1 MSREL
6 QSSIVDKCAKV
17 IDLLAKSQNAM
28 SFTEIVTATQFT
40 KSSAHRIL
48 TVLLG
53 EKMLGFD
60 DQTKTYNLGPR
71 LVNWARAAWQKTDLQ
86 QISDAELIDLREK
99 CGMNVA
105 VSIQNG
111 DAVLFIRTMDS
122 YSVRYA
128 AKIGE
133 ESPLH
138 CTAAGKLFLAF
149 GNQGGA
155 DPLVQAG
162 ELEKYTEFTITSV
175 DALKK
180 ELEKVRKTGLAVCD
194 REEFLQVSGIA
205 APIFDYQSR
214 IIAALSLW
222 APTKLATVD
231 DLMTKAPLLAAT
243 AAGISAR
250 FGAMT

>member
-17 IDLLAKSQNAM
+17 LDLLAKSQN
-28 SFTEIVTATQFT
+28 SINFTDIVSATQFT
-40 KSSAHRIL
+40 KSSTHRIL

-53 EKMLGFD
+53 EQMLGYD
-60 DQTKTYNLGPR
+60 DQTKTYHLGPR

-86 QISDAELIDLREK
+86 QISDAELIELRERT
-99 CGMNVA
+99 GMNVA
-105 VSIQNG
+105 VSIQSG

-122 YSVRYA
+122 HSVRYA

-149 GNQGGA
+149 SQKGGTNPVA
-155 DPLVQAG
+155 ATEQ
-162 ELEKYTEFTITSV
+162 LEKFTEFTITSA
-175 DALKK
+175 DRLQA
-180 ELEKVRKTGLAVCD
+180 ELAMVRDNGFATCD

-222 APTKLATVD
+222 APTKLASID
-231 DLMTKAPLLAAT
+231 ELKTKIPLLTEAAH
-243 AAGISAR
+243 AISAR
-250 FGAMT
+250 FGAMA